1 MMLMASNGH
10 FLGQIPHP
18 MHKRSE
24 IKAILLAGS
33 TSMHSLPVRT
43 TGQDFLH
50 SCRHFLGLHLSELT
64 MAILRDTVS
73 DRCPGEP
80 FHKWWAGCGGR
91 WAVSGERLPCEL
103 VRHVAEVAVNAVLS
117 ASRTKGAEEETAD
130 EPGTVYTR

>member
-1 MMLMASNGH
+1 
-10 FLGQIPHP
+10 
-18 MHKRSE
+18 
-24 IKAILLAGS
+24 
-33 TSMHSLPVRT
+33 
-43 TGQDFLH
+43 
-50 SCRHFLGLHLSELT
+50 

-80 FHKWWAGCGGR
+80 FHKR